1 MKNIGIISL
10 LLLLSLC
17 SCIKRVPIIKE
28 TQFDKDY
35 RYKKEIL
42 EQHNCDYFQK
52 LESAGFDS
60 VKNYYLKYLFTYMP
74 LSDFADYD
82 FEFYA
87 RQVDYAIITKTTYHW
102 TADLPEEI
110 FLHYVLPLRVNNEN
124 LDTSRIV
131 FYKDLKDRL
140 IPLNLWMEEAALE
153 VNHWC
158 HERVTYRSTDE
169 RTISPLGAVNSG
181 FGRCGEESVF
191 VVAALRAAGI
201 PARQVYTPRWAH
213 TDDNHA
219 WVEVWID
226 GKWKFMGACEPAP
239 VFNTGWFAG
248 PATRAMLVHTKE
260 FGRNNYIDDIVLQQ
274 TENFSCK
281 NTLATYAPVKKIF
294 VFVVDEFNRPVSD
307 ATVQFQ
313 IYNYAEMYPLHSCK
327 SNFGGM
333 AVFETGYGSIDIYV
347 SKNAKTSTITVN
359 PDHKGKVIVKLGKT
373 NTYPPIESLHIPPD
387 EGRVPIV
394 SSWEQEDNEIR
405 LKKEDSIRKIREE
418 DFYDESRAKDFIK
431 VFEYRDE
438 AKQFLINSR
447 GNAIEIEGFL
457 ISCAN
462 RNLKNEALKMLS
474 LLSEKDLRDTK
485 ADILTEHL
493 LYAMKFKD
501 INLDQTIFE
510 NYVLCPRI
518 SSEYLKPYRE
528 LILNSLDSALMN
540 SLIEDPQK
548 IKNHIM
554 SEIKTNHQYGF
565 FSISAKEL
573 NAYNVPISPSGVQK
587 LKFCDEQSLMI
598 YYVAFC
604 RSLGIPARID
614 KASETV
620 QYYKNGKWFDVILS
634 HNLKRG
640 EVKRSKL
647 FLSYTG
653 NEPEVKYRVNFSI
666 ARLEKGFFKTIDL
679 GWEVPLSDYHD
690 GIELPIGQYMLL
702 TAIRH
707 SDGSVVIKR
716 KYFELKENISLKLK
730 LNLPAIA
737 VVEEI
742 LGDFWHIKIKDK
754 KNSKIN
760 SSKISNKNKYT
771 AFCWIEPGK
780 EPSNHIV
787 SDLSAVNTELE
798 KNGISVVYLV
808 KIKSFDPLAF
818 AYPEEIEFY
827 YDYDWQL
834 LYSNLTPE
842 SIGQGLEFPWIIM
855 VDANDNIISMS
866 RGYVISA
873 GEILINRVKVKP

>member
-1 MKNIGIISL
+1 MKFVFAIL
-10 LLLLSLC
+10 LFLC
-17 SCIKRVPIIKE
+17 LFSCIKRVPIVKE
-28 TQFDKDY
+28 TQLDIDY
-35 RYKKEIL
+35 KHKKEIL
-42 EQHNCDYFQK
+42 EKYNCDYFKK

-102 TADLPEEI
+102 TEELPEEI
-110 FLHYVLPLRVNNEN
+110 FLHYVLPLRVGNEN

-131 FYKDLKDRL
+131 FYKDLRNRL

-169 RTISPLGAVNSG
+169 RTISPLGAVKSG

-239 VFNTGWFAG
+239 VLNTGWFAA

-260 FGRNNYIDDIVLQQ
+260 FGRNNYVDDIVLNQ
-274 TENFSCK
+274 TQNFSCK
-281 NTLATYAPVKKIF
+281 NTLKTYAPVKKIF
-294 VFVVDEFNRPVSD
+294 AFVLDEFNRPVSG
-307 ATVQFQ
+307 AEVHFQ
-313 IYNYAEMYPLHSCK
+313 IYNYAEMYSLHSCK
-327 SNFGGM
+327 TNFSGL
-333 AVFETGYGSIDIYV
+333 AVFQTGYGSVDVYV
-347 SKNAKTSTITVN
+347 SKGGKSSMITVN
-359 PDHKGKVIVKLGKT
+359 PDQKGKIIVKLGRT
-373 NTYPPIESLHIPPD
+373 NTYPPIENLYIPPD
-387 EGRVPIV
+387 EGRITPVND
-394 SSWEQEDNEIR
+394 WELEDNAIR
-405 LKKEDSIRKIREE
+405 LEEENSIRKIRGE
-418 DFYDESRAKDFIK
+418 DFYDDSRAKDFIK
-431 VFEYRDE
+431 VFGYPVE

-447 GNAIEIEGFL
+447 GNYEAIEGFL

-462 RNLKNEALKMLS
+462 KNLKTEALTLLS
-474 LLSEKDLRDTK
+474 LISEKDLRDTE

-493 LYAMKFKD
+493 IYAFKLKD
-501 INLDQTIFE
+501 VSLDRNIFN

-518 SSEYLKPYRE
+518 SNEILKPYRE
-528 LILNSLDSALMN
+528 LILNSIDSLQLN
-540 SLIEDPQK
+540 TFRKEPQK
-548 IKNHIM
+548 IKNFIM
-554 SEIKTNHQYGF
+554 SEIKTNHSFGF
-565 FSISAKEL
+565 FSMSAKEL
-573 NAYNVPISPSGVQK
+573 NEYNVPISPAGVQK
-587 LKFCDEQSLMI
+587 LKFCDDQSLMI

-614 KASETV
+614 FASETV
-620 QYYKNGKWFDVILS
+620 QYYHNDKWYDVVLS
-634 HNLKRG
+634 NNLKRG
-640 EVKRSKL
+640 ELKRSKL
-647 FLSYTG
+647 FLSYSG
-653 NEPEVKYRVNFSI
+653 SGREVKYRIHFSI
-666 ARLEKGFFKTIDL
+666 ARLDNGFFKTVDL
-679 GWEVPLSDYHD
+679 GWEVPLSDFEG
-690 GIELPIGQYMLL
+690 GIDLPIGQYMLL
-702 TAIRH
+702 TAIRNN
-707 SDGSVVIKR
+707 DGSVLIKR
-716 KYFELKENISLKLK
+716 KYFELKENVSLKLK
-730 LNLPAIA
+730 LNLPVINY
-737 VVEEI
+737 VEEVI
-742 LGDFWHIKIKDK
+742 GNFSHLKIKDK
-754 KNSKIN
+754 KNTKIN
-760 SSKISNKNKYT
+760 SSKITAKNKYT

-787 SDLSAVNTELE
+787 KDIKSVKSELE
-798 KNGISVVYLV
+798 SNGITVIYMV
-808 KIKSFDPLAF
+808 KTKNFNPSDF
-818 AYPEEIEFY
+818 AYPEDMEFY
-827 YDYDWQL
+827 YDFDWQL

-873 GEILINRVKVKP
+873 GENLINRVKARR